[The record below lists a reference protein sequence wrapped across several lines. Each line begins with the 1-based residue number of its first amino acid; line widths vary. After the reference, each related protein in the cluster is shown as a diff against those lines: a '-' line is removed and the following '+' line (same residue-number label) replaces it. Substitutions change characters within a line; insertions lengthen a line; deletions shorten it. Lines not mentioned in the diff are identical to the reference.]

1 MSRRIGD
8 RRSKNRFEIVGD
20 LWGTMET
27 TATLV
32 VRNLGPRG
40 ALLESPF
47 ALEPDSMHWVQAI
60 VDGEAQPL
68 RFRVRHAVDTASP
81 GPYLIGVEFVVVN
94 ERTQAFIDRHCGAAG
109 AAGTT

>member
-1 MSRRIGD
+1 MGD
-8 RRSKNRFEIVGD
+8 RRLRNRFEILGD
-20 LWGTMET
+20 LWGSMET

-47 ALEPDSMHWVQAI
+47 ALEPDSMHWVHAL

-68 RFRVRHAVDTASP
+68 RFRVRHATSDVASQR
-81 GPYLIGVEFVVVN
+81 PYLIGVEFVVVN
-94 ERTQAFIDRHCGAAG
+94 AQTQAFIDRHCGAAG
-109 AAGTT
+109 AA